1 MDFEITEETTI
12 REVLAVRPGAARI
25 FMEFGMQCLGCPHSA
40 GETLWEACA
49 AHGANADELIH
60 QLTEYMADTAG

>member
-1 MDFEITEETTI
+1 MQNSVDKTMRIGD
-12 REVLAVRPGAARI
+12 VLNIHRGTARI